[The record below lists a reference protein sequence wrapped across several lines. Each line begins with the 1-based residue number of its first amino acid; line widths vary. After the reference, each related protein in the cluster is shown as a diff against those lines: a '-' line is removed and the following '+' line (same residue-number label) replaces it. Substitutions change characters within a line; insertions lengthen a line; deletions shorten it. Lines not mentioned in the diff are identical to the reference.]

1 MVGLDS
7 GGGNFL
13 KKMQW
18 EFWRKMQFFNKYFWR
33 NSSSCMHD
41 PIPTLPWDCSWIALF
56 WNTLQKLQIEKHIKK
71 AALNKCDQCNY
82 PRIDPSRLM
91 QDKKSPLND
100 NTENADNSDETLVF
114 YNSWIIRE
122 AIGLKNICTSGHWS
136 GAYYAS
142 HVFPFVWGGCF
153 LPYCWRNAV
162 QCRFE
167 SKGTAKHW
175 LG

>member
-1 MVGLDS
+1 MVPQEFHHSYPEIRPLHTS
-7 GGGNFL
+7 KYPSYLPGGPTSYS
-13 KKMQW
+13 KVIW
-18 EFWRKMQFFNKYFWR
+18 EPNYP
-33 NSSSCMHD
+33 S
-41 PIPTLPWDCSWIALF
+41 IALF

-162 QCRFE
+162 QFR
-167 SKGTAKHW
+167 
-175 LG
+175 L